1 MASRNM
7 FYDEKGRHVRT
18 KKEILDNGGNVRSGC
33 YIIPKGMVYEYSGF
47 HPKEALFKQKYFT
60 DEVRGFFTGL
70 INQLVPEEEKLSVFP
85 RGGPFLATQKIG
97 NNNPRAEEIRES
109 NAARQE
115 WNEAVSDAMMR
126 GMPTEDLKQM
136 KKKLIVE
143 PVARSIEKHGKDP
156 ARFTR
161 ILRKAISLLI
171 EKARSFRP
179 SVLADLVR
187 MKREAKQKNEQRK
200 SVARVDIKQERIPA
214 KNRERI
220 L

>member
-1 MASRNM
+1 MIAMVMNQGEE
-7 FYDEKGRHVRT
+7 FNELFDKAGRLI
-18 KKEILDNGGNVRSGC
+18 ENA
-33 YIIPKGMVYEYSGF
+33 
-47 HPKEALFKQKYFT
+47 KEALFKQKYFT

-70 INQLVPEEEKLSVFP
+70 INQLVPEEEQLSVFP

-97 NNNPRAEEIRES
+97 KNNPKEAEIKES
-109 NAARQE
+109 NAVRQE
-115 WNEAVSDAMMR
+115 WNAAVSDALMR
-126 GMPTEDLKQM
+126 GMPTGDLKQM

-156 ARFTR
+156 ARFIR
-161 ILRKAISLLI
+161 ILRKAVSLLI

-179 SVLADLVR
+179 SVLASLAR
-187 MKREAKQKNEQRK
+187 MKGEAKQQNEQRK
-200 SVARVDIKQERIPA
+200 RAVRVNIKQERISV